1 MPPAA
6 GSAKIE
12 VFLPPSEGRGG
23 GRIGGLLDA
32 PTGAG
37 ETGLE
42 RSTPETGNL
51 KTAGKPDEIHFD
63 HLGRCSSSQNII
75 FENSRGKKKLVAVN
89 PLGHI
94 SVVRIDSAD
103 DA

>member
-1 MPPAA
+1 
-6 GSAKIE
+6 
-12 VFLPPSEGRGG
+12 LPPSEGRGG
-23 GRIGGLLDA
+23 GRIGGLLGS

-37 ETGLE
+37 AGQGGSKGSMPKTHKV
-42 RSTPETGNL
+42 
-51 KTAGKPDEIHFD
+51 KTADNPDEIHFD

-75 FENSRGKKKLVAVN
+75 FENYRGKKKLVAVT

-94 SVVRIDSAD
+94 SVVSIDSAD